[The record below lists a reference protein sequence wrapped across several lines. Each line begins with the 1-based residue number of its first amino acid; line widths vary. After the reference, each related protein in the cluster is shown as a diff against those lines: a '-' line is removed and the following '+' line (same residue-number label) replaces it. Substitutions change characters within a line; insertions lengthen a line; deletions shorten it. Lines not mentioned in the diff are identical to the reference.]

1 MTTYDEHDPEDLDG
15 QGDPALGLIMDDLAR
30 LYGGA
35 VQPSHL
41 REAVD
46 RTVYARLGSPQRL
59 NVLHA
64 HLHAALPQADPQRSL
79 DRPRLK
85 ARAPRRRVVLVGVLL
100 AAVLGVGSVYAAG
113 SLVDG
118 ILPPAVLGHTQS
130 LDVSQGAC
138 GFTMAVTRAYLDRNR
153 AIVGFT
159 ITGPAGRSFVA
170 EQALPFL
177 TPDASP
183 SLLTAQG
190 ASLLLLQTIF
200 GDVAGTTQ
208 AQTMQFDAGSLT
220 TTPGTSTLRLEVP
233 YIAMTEQLN
242 GGAWTT
248 SPCETYRQDST
259 PPQFRP
265 GTKPTRV
272 VTIKG
277 PFTFDLPLST
287 SASPRVA
294 DLRQVAQSGGE
305 RVALDRVVVTP
316 ADTRVYLWREAGSN
330 KLDLPPR
337 LTVALGTGVTPTT
350 DDSLSHA
357 IAATYTGTF
366 IPAPSQDTAAV
377 PGTPPP
383 DAMPGTPPPDA
394 MPGTPPPARD
404 IVQNPEGIV
413 EYNFIRA
420 PSLYGYHG
428 PWTLTVP
435 TRNGAVTFHFT
446 VGDTPSAPDAP
457 ATSAPDAPLPG
468 VAPTPGDAATAFPD
482 TLSTPAATTTAGTR

>member
-1 MTTYDEHDPEDLDG
+1 MTTYDEHDPEDLDR
-15 QGDPALGLIMDDLAR
+15 QGDPTLGLIMDDLAG

-35 VQPSHL
+35 VQPPHL
-41 REAVD
+41 RDAVD
-46 RTVYARLGSPQRL
+46 RAIYARLGSPRRL
-59 NVLHA
+59 NARAHRVHA
-64 HLHAALPQADPQRSL
+64 HLHAALPQADPRRSL
-79 DRPRLK
+79 DRPQPK
-85 ARAPRRRVVLVGVLL
+85 ARARRRRVVLVGVLL
-100 AAVLGVGSVYAAG
+100 AAVLGVGGVYAAG

-130 LDVSQGAC
+130 LDMSQGAC
-138 GFTMAVTRAYLDRNR
+138 GFTMTVTRAYLDSNQ

-159 ITGPAGRSFVA
+159 ITGPAGRSFVPGL
-170 EQALPFL
+170 ALPFL
-177 TPDASP
+177 TPEASP

-190 ASLLLLQTIF
+190 ASLLLLQTIS
-200 GDVAGTTQ
+200 GDVAGTTR
-208 AQTMQFDAGSLT
+208 AQTMQFDAGSLAS
-220 TTPGTSTLRLEVP
+220 TPGTNTLRLEVP
-233 YIAMTEQLN
+233 YIAMTEQLT

-248 SPCETYRQDST
+248 SPCETYRQDAT
-259 PPQFRP
+259 PPRFRP

-272 VTIKG
+272 VAIKG
-277 PFTFDLPLST
+277 PFIFDLRLA
-287 SASPRVA
+287 ASVGPREA
-294 DLRQVAQSGGE
+294 DPRQVAQSGGE

-316 ADTRVYLWREAGSN
+316 ADTRVYVWREAGSN
-330 KLDLPPR
+330 TRDLPPR

-446 VGDTPSAPDAP
+446 VGDTPSAPDTPSMGASPTPSGTVMTPSDTTGAP
-457 ATSAPDAPLPG
+457 ASTSTVG
-468 VAPTPGDAATAFPD
+468 TKGDD
-482 TLSTPAATTTAGTR
+482 